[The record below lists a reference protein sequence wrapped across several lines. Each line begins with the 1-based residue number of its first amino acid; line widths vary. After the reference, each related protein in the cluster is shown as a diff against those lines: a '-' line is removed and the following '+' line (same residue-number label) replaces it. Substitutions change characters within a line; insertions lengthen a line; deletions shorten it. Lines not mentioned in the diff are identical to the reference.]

1 MSNQSVSDVYDVIV
15 SFICG
20 EARAS
25 VLLEFEKHQTEALN
39 LRHLNLI
46 TAGRGT
52 AGTFCFFPYQSL
64 TCDAPENTTVILRLS
79 QGLRSSTENP

>member
-1 MSNQSVSDVYDVIV
+1 MSNQSASDVYDVIV

-46 TAGRGT
+46 TEV
-52 AGTFCFFPYQSL
+52 Q
-64 TCDAPENTTVILRLS
+64 
-79 QGLRSSTENP
+79 QGLSASSLINPLHVMHQRTLE